1 MGWTNLFRLAD
12 CEFVSQSSNCGQGRS
27 DMEGADLESLL
38 EFEGQYEWSIAGTTH
53 QQLKMMLESIGWSY
67 VVTWSLTSQNRSLV
81 WNDGLE
87 MMNINECQFISY
99 PSVSEYQRIK
109 HYFHTVYK
117 SCVFAAGYGF
127 AGEALQSGQYLWLNG
142 RQVLRSTVLE
152 QAQFLK
158 DAQIET
164 ILFIPRQDGVL
175 ELGTTDH
182 VQENYNLVHR
192 VCNFFS
198 STPITIVV
206 DECSLPTEPLQTIS
220 GSSIALSYPVP
231 NLITTIPGVSEKR
244 EYIPDYSTMIGHEH
258 QESSALGIWRSP
270 ETSRYGSILEEP
282 NTSFEISNSDINIL
296 NDAVESL
303 NAGIFYDEPEWIST
317 SSQNS
322 SGLDPRILAQF
333 EELKMPSK
341 NVTQL
346 NKIKAGAFKKYHP
359 NSTLPSFKRTQVDR
373 CMFESL
379 HKILR
384 DMHAAQIEKA
394 EAERLQISPSSSHG
408 GSLTR
413 ISFLSQEEAANN
425 HRIAERKRRR
435 KLGQQLSTLR
445 SLIPSTS
452 KGDKLSILE
461 NAISYLK
468 ELQASVEDLEKQKR
482 ELQSIIHNNQQSQN
496 QAKEV
501 NKEAISALGLSV
513 ENAFWAVRK
522 QLASPRLTTAGTGG
536 SFIKKLKVEYIQE
549 RSLNI
554 EVRCRKRASDMLI
567 QILLSLLH
575 MGLEVSSSIQQ
586 STSEEMYVSMTAYDM
601 VCI

>member
-346 NKIKAGAFKKYHP
+346 NKIK
-359 NSTLPSFKRTQVDR
+359 
-373 CMFESL
+373 
-379 HKILR
+379 
-384 DMHAAQIEKA
+384 IEKA

-601 VCI
+601 VGLRSDYQRVGAEVEKVLEELLFMD